1 MKRRVITAIIMIV
14 LLVPFMFI
22 DTVFHTKLP
31 IEILGGF
38 AVLVASYEFI
48 NLRKGSKLFYGV
60 NLLIYIAFVMF
71 VEPNF
76 HGVNLLILKWL
87 IVLFVVFALYVVV
100 HDKKMHRWFNPII
113 NIFYIGV
120 GIANLVVINNT
131 SYQLLLYLLVV
142 ITMTDTFAYV
152 FGVRFGKHKL
162 APTISPKKSIEGAVA
177 GVVFGTIF
185 GVAYYYVFDLD
196 FPMLF
201 VRSWTF
207 LTMMSAAI
215 SVIGQMGDLFA
226 SKIKRHYSIKDFGN
240 VFPGHG
246 GVLDRFDSLL
256 LAGLVLLLLM
266 Y

>member
-1 MKRRVITAIIMIV
+1 MRRRVITAIFMIV

-22 DTVFHTKLP
+22 DTIFHTSLP
-31 IEILGGF
+31 IKILGGIG
-38 AVLVASYEFI
+38 VLIASYEFI

-60 NLLIYIAFVMF
+60 NLLVYTAFVMF

-76 HGVNLLILKWL
+76 HGINLLILKWL
-87 IVLFVVFALYVVV
+87 VVLFVLFALYVVV

-113 NIFYIGV
+113 NVFYIGV
-120 GIANLVVINNT
+120 GIANIVVINNT
-131 SYQLLLYLLVV
+131 SFQLLFYLLLV
-142 ITMTDTFAYV
+142 ITMTDTFAYLI
-152 FGVRFGKHKL
+152 GVRFGRHKL

-177 GVVFGTIF
+177 GVVFGTVF
-185 GVAYYYVFDLD
+185 GVAYYYIFNVN

-201 VRSWTF
+201 ERNFWF
-207 LTMMSAAI
+207 LTMMSALI

-226 SKIKRHYSIKDFGN
+226 SKIKRHYDIKDFGN
-240 VFPGHG
+240 IFPGHG

-256 LAGLVLLLLM
+256 LAGLALLLLV